1 MKVSE
6 LIDILSKMDPDASVN
21 IYDNGIC
28 YDAII
33 YGYGSGDLNSNKKL
47 DLYYV
52 YSIVLTHNKNNNF
65 EK

>member
-6 LIDILSKMDPDASVN
+6 LINILFKMNPDADVN
-21 IYDNGIC
+21 IYDNGMC

-33 YGYGSGDLNSNKKL
+33 YGYGSGDSDSKL
-47 DLYYV
+47 DFYDYN
-52 YSIVLTHNKNNNF
+52 SIDLTYKNNNNF